1 MRSDNTTCKIYR
13 SYISFPELDTNIV
26 NGLAEYF
33 LHNFF
38 GSVTYHLKDF
48 WCIIGF
54 CPRITF
60 YFFNC

>member
-13 SYISFPELDTNIV
+13 SYISFPVLGTNLIK
-26 NGLAEYF
+26 GLSEYF

-48 WCIIGF
+48 LGIIAF
-54 CPRITF
+54 CTRIQF
-60 YFFNC
+60 YFFFC